1 MSWSVKSQRLPL
13 IQHGSHMQYRTNAHL
28 SLSRFITLT
37 AHRRMNCRSNTSF
50 SLHRQSR
57 YRSSPPPAKT
67 WCKLAVSIFF
77 FSPME
82 PVLLDAYALL
92 GVEPSAT
99 DDEVHTMALTKLKTD
114 LYGDPEGRR
123 FHLLPQNDCHSTK
136 GCYSAA
142 YMRAPGARL

>member
-1 MSWSVKSQRLPL
+1 
-13 IQHGSHMQYRTNAHL
+13 
-28 SLSRFITLT
+28 
-37 AHRRMNCRSNTSF
+37 
-50 SLHRQSR
+50 
-57 YRSSPPPAKT
+57 
-67 WCKLAVSIFF
+67 
-77 FSPME
+77 ME

-136 GCYSAA
+136 LSAA
-142 YMRAPGARL
+142 YASTGSEIVAIIAVSKQFSVTAANRLHT